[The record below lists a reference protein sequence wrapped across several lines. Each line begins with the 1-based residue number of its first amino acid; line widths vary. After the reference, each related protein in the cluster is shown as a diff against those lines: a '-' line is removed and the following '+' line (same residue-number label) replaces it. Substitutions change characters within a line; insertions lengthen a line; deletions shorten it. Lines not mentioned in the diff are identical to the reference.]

1 MQPSRPSSRGW
12 GGGERDCRPRAKVY
26 SPPAS
31 HSTVA
36 RAEKR
41 EAQPFRTTTWGQHIP
56 GTKMS
61 PCGREH
67 QPAACIPGGTEAG
80 ERGGPS
86 WARPQQ
92 SHGGPRRPLLT
103 NSQVHLCGSFM
114 GTLLQIHRA
123 SKRELVTQRVRPE
136 GVGAEGPQGRAGQ
149 KLRCCCLIA
158 KSRLT
163 FL

>member
-12 GGGERDCRPRAKVY
+12 GGRERDCRPRAKVY

-41 EAQPFRTTTWGQHIP
+41 EAQPFRTTTWGQHVP

-67 QPAACIPGGTEAG
+67 RPAACIPGGHRGRGT
-80 ERGGPS
+80 RGGPPGHGHSKATGVPAGPS
-86 WARPQQ
+86 WLTAKSICVAHSWGPCSRSTEQAR
-92 SHGGPRRPLLT
+92 
-103 NSQVHLCGSFM
+103 GSWS
-114 GTLLQIHRA
+114 L
-123 SKRELVTQRVRPE
+123 RES
-136 GVGAEGPQGRAGQ
+136 GPQVWGQRGRRAEQG
-149 KLRCCCLIA
+149 RSYA
-158 KSRLT
+158 AAV
-163 FL
+163 

>member
-12 GGGERDCRPRAKVY
+12 GGGERDCGPRAKVY

-56 GTKMS
+56 RTKMS

-67 QPAACIPGGTEAG
+67 GPAACIPEGTEAG

-86 WARPQQ
+86 WALPQQ

-103 NSQVHLCGSFM
+103 TAKSICVAHSWGPCSRSTEQARGSWS
-114 GTLLQIHRA
+114 L
-123 SKRELVTQRVRPE
+123 RESGPKVWGQRGRRTE
-136 GVGAEGPQGRAGQ
+136 QGRSYTTA
-149 KLRCCCLIA
+149 A
-158 KSRLT
+158 V
-163 FL
+163 